1 MTTRTT
7 SLNITGRTTRNSRN
21 AGVTN
26 IAFGHRIGS
35 RPVTTPRHNSDHTA
49 MGSHGIG
56 DNPDGDD
63 LGDENHGGGQGNENP
78 GEPNND
84 PPDNDPSDQSDNPDD
99 SDDDVQHN
107 LADAIAALARN
118 VQHQGDGSRS
128 KVREPDP
135 FDRTDPTKL
144 RTFLVQLQLSFN
156 D

>member
-1 MTTRTT
+1 MTMRTT

-21 AGVTN
+21 ANITN
-26 IAFGHRIGS
+26 ITFGRCVGS
-35 RPVTTPRHNSDHTA
+35 HPVTTPRHNSDHTA
-49 MGSHGIG
+49 MGSHDVG

-107 LADAIAALARN
+107 LADVIAALA
-118 VQHQGDGSRS
+118 
-128 KVREPDP
+128 
-135 FDRTDPTKL
+135 
-144 RTFLVQLQLSFN
+144 
-156 D
+156 